1 MPKKMKFIEKA
12 KLNIATK
19 LLDNV
24 LRITHQ
30 VYIESLD
37 INMDYEEYCKMIKSK
52 ALEIKNN

>member
-1 MPKKMKFIEKA
+1 MFKKTIEKA

-30 VYIESLD
+30 VYIENLD
-37 INMDYEEYCKMIKSK
+37 INMDYEEYCKMIKLK

>member
-1 MPKKMKFIEKA
+1 MFKKTIEKA

-30 VYIESLD
+30 FYIESLD

-52 ALEIKNN
+52 ALELKNN